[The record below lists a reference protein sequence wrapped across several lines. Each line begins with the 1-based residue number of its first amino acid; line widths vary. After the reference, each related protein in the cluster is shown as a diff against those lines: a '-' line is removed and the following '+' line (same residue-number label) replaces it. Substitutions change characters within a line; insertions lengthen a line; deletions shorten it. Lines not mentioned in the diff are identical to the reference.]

1 MTYYQK
7 QMHDLSKFEAIYLK
21 YYATLLVYGKTM
33 TANEQIIEDAIQE
46 LFLVIWQKGDNLVI
60 KSSFENYLFV
70 AFRNNLIKKIKKQ
83 GLSELNF
90 ELFTEVSDTSNLEEE
105 RQLKGW
111 LEKLPPSQKEV
122 IFLRYYQNKS
132 YLEIAEILGISYQV
146 ARNFAYRGIKFLKKN
161 MKRMNSVLLL
171 F

>member
-1 MTYYQK
+1 
-7 QMHDLSKFEAIYLK
+7 
-21 YYATLLVYGKTM
+21 M
-33 TANEQIIEDAIQE
+33 TANEQLIEDTIQE
-46 LFLVIWQKGDNLVI
+46 LFLMIWQKGENLVI

-70 AFRNNLIKKIKKQ
+70 AFRNNLIRKIKKQ

-90 ELFTEVSDTSNLEEE
+90 DLPSEIEETPNFE
-105 RQLKGW
+105 NEKQLKDW

-132 YLEIAEILGISYQV
+132 YLEIAEILDISYQV

-161 MKRMNSVLLL
+161 MKRMHNVLLL
-171 F
+171 I